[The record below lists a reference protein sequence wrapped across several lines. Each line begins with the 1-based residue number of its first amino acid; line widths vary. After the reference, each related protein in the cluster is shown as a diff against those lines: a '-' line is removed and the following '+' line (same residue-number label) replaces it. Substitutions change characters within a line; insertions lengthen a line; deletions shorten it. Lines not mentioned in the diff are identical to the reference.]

1 MGIGDVTFTILKDE
15 NEFLWVTEDAF
26 PITLLCGKREISA
39 QTLDSPLA
47 GKQDIK
53 EWELHRS
60 LVNRRGLNFLLSA

>member
-1 MGIGDVTFTILKDE
+1 MGAGDVTFTILKDE

-53 EWELHRS
+53 E
-60 LVNRRGLNFLLSA
+60 